1 MAIHAL
7 KCPPPF
13 SRLCFKIKQL
23 MINNFSFDV
32 QVAAS
37 RVKARQASTGLAALQ
52 GASKNGMLIMLT
64 HTAIKIASGTF
75 IEKVLPFD
83 KPVQV

>member
-1 MAIHAL
+1 
-7 KCPPPF
+7 
-13 SRLCFKIKQL
+13 

-64 HTAIKIASGTF
+64 HTGTRIGQSG
-75 IEKVLPFD
+75 IILP
-83 KPVQV
+83 